1 MTRTCLFCGITF
13 LAANPARQYCSA
25 ECRKNAA
32 EARVTERRMLA
43 DGRRRRLPGGGVKVF
58 STTPLPGV
66 EKPEFQAFLQ
76 GVEKSH
82 VRRLFYGG

>member
-43 DGRRRRLPGGGVKVF
+43 DGRSRSGSENARAIAEINRRARAAGL
-58 STTPLPGV
+58 S
-66 EKPEFQAFLQ
+66 
-76 GVEKSH
+76 
-82 VRRLFYGG
+82 YGKYLA